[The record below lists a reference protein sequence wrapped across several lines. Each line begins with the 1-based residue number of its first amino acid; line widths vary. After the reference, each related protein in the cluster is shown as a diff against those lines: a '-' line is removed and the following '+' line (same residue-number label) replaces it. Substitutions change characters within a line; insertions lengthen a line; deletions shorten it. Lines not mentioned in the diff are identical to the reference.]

1 MGNINFVF
9 KRRQGLGLAG
19 LGAALLAPSI
29 PASSSNRALRVI
41 VVGAGLAGLA
51 AARFL
56 QQQGHQVTVLE
67 GRDRLGGRTWT
78 SQAWP
83 DLPIDLGAGWIHGTN
98 GNPITALAISNGARL
113 VQTSLESAEIYGADG
128 TPLSTSQEQQLESL
142 ENRLSAAVAQAQGLE

>member
-9 KRRQGLGLAG
+9 KRRQLLGLGLAG

-56 QQQGHQVTVLE
+56 QV
-67 GRDRLGGRTWT
+67 
-78 SQAWP
+78 
-83 DLPIDLGAGWIHGTN
+83 
-98 GNPITALAISNGARL
+98 
-113 VQTSLESAEIYGADG
+113 SAYSGDIK
-128 TPLSTSQEQQLESL
+128 
-142 ENRLSAAVAQAQGLE
+142 